1 LVFLQ
6 IIGYKMEKGLV
17 ILETEIVQREWDKR
31 WEQIAKIM
39 DYENSYTYLNEY
51 GIKMTLIPEKWITI
65 AVYDYLMEI
74 VE

>member
-1 LVFLQ
+1 
-6 IIGYKMEKGLV
+6 MEKGLV